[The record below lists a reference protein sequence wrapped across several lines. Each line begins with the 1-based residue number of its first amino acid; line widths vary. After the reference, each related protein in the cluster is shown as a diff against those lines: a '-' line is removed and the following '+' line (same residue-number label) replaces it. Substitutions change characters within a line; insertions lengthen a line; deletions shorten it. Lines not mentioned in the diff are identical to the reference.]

1 MLRNAG
7 YHTYMAGKW
16 HLGKTPESIPAAQ
29 GFEKSA
35 GVLEG
40 GADNWENNS
49 YSPGYKSVHFF
60 DGREE
65 LQLPADFYSSRF
77 YADKMMGDID
87 ESAADGKPLFG
98 YLAFQAVHQLHQAPA
113 EFTARYISTYQA
125 RWSAISDFRYQRLVE
140 LGIMPEGL
148 TMSRPAVVP
157 DWNSLPV
164 DKQRMN
170 AKRMAVY
177 AGMLEYMDM
186 SIGRVIEHLRAK
198 GVLNNTIVVFM
209 SDNGGEATKLQALYR
224 VL

>member
-1 MLRNAG
+1 
-7 YHTYMAGKW
+7 
-16 HLGKTPESIPAAQ
+16 
-29 GFEKSA
+29 
-35 GVLEG
+35 
-40 GADNWENNS
+40 
-49 YSPGYKSVHFF
+49 
-60 DGREE
+60 
-65 LQLPADFYSSRF
+65 
-77 YADKMMGDID
+77 
-87 ESAADGKPLFG
+87 
-98 YLAFQAVHQLHQAPA
+98 
-113 EFTARYISTYQA
+113 
-125 RWSAISDFRYQRLVE
+125 
-140 LGIMPEGL
+140 MPEGL